1 LSGVEDAGQSGE
13 GDVGDGDG
21 DGGLSLALFQSICS
35 SNAANRRTRLAGKR
49 LNHGGTGYFSDAVN
63 LCQAAAGVLSVI
75 PSRSF
80 VSRIVITPP
89 SLAVSRQSPPLSF
102 E

>member
-1 LSGVEDAGQSGE
+1 MMVASKPGAPTPAT
-13 GDVGDGDG
+13 
-21 DGGLSLALFQSICS
+21 LALP
-35 SNAANRRTRLAGKR
+35 ANPASRER
-49 LNHGGTGYFSDAVN
+49 LNHSGTGYFSDAVN
-63 LCQAAAGVLSVI
+63 LCQVAAGTVSVR

-80 VSRIVITPP
+80 VSRTVITPP